1 MKYLSVICA
10 WFGVAF
16 AAEAMGLFAH
26 EFNAAAAVILLI
38 LSGLLLPTKS
48 AAVETDGLR
57 SDQSQSPS
65 RSSFPIIGLVICIA
79 GLLMVPGHWTYR
91 LFGAAMWFWGLE
103 VIVRKRSGRSSHF
116 AAFAVATMIF
126 GTFQY
131 LYGNSL
137 TSWYFSQG
145 VSDLFSGIARW
156 IVGAGAE
163 NNTFGPTFSGIGL
176 VSFAALVLFFGAI
189 LPAHRRFNVWGAIT
203 AVAVVLIY
211 VAYLCVFS
219 RYQYGAD
226 VLTSESL
233 TWQQRIWSALH
244 PLYMT
249 GLLAIVLSFPI
260 AIYFKAISAIKVPP
274 SHKQVSNE
282 VGLVW
287 LAVPM
292 VVIGVLLFINAPG
305 ERREGKGMAG
315 TIRYALYKEGFH
327 NWMTPN
333 KQRYGSRSA
342 GMFGNLPTMLDAMG
356 WQGNLIESLDEASLA
371 DRDVLFIAN
380 PKDHLSSET
389 IVRIEKFVED
399 GGSLLMLGD
408 HTWRKDDEPGGDKI
422 LDEAI
427 GNTNI
432 TFNFDSAYYY
442 IGGWLHS
449 LQYWPHASTVHLRDE
464 TNESGCVVGASL
476 DISYPATPLIVG
488 RYGYADKGVHVRNPQ
503 RGYMDNAAP
512 DPDERLGDMVLVA
525 AQNVGKG
532 KVVVV
537 GDTSGFVNAI
547 QTQTWRFTARV
558 FDWLAS
564 TGHATVA
571 RWRDVLGIILLF
583 SAMGLIV
590 RGTRNQAP
598 IVPVACVAMLASG
611 WGAREYL
618 AANSKPA
625 PLSGNI
631 ALVDL
636 SHVGLHS
643 MEAWRDDA
651 ISGIYLNLMREG
663 YFSLGARDFDE
674 DQLLASDLFVTIA
687 PSKAYSSSELD
698 ALEQY
703 MKHGGTVLLS
713 VGWEEKAGASSLL
726 ERFGLDIAYKP
737 QGRATNPIPGT
748 TIMPNYWEVWPV
760 ISDPEYGPPAETIAD
775 LRNDPTIVRRRIGAG
790 QLVVIGDTKIFHC
803 RNFETEE
810 GAVMPNVQF
819 FSWLVNNIVKQGAI

>member
-1 MKYLSVICA
+1 MKYWSIICA
-10 WFGVAF
+10 WLGVAF

-26 EFNAAAAVILLI
+26 ELNAAAAIILLI
-38 LSGLLLPTKS
+38 SSGILWSGSSVATV
-48 AAVETDGLR
+48 AVGESTT
-57 SDQSQSPS
+57 SNQQSQPS
-65 RSSFPIIGLVICIA
+65 ASFPIIGLVVCVV
-79 GLLMVPGHWTYR
+79 GLLMVPNHWTIR
-91 LFGAAMWFWGLE
+91 LFGAALWFWGLD
-103 VIVRKRSGRSSHF
+103 IIARKRTGQSSHF
-116 AAFAVATMIF
+116 AAFAVATMVF

-137 TSWYFSQG
+137 TSWYFAQG
-145 VSDLFSGIARW
+145 VSDFLSGIARS
-156 IVGAGAE
+156 GSGGS
-163 NNTFGPTFSGIGL
+163 TFGPTFSGIGL
-176 VSFAALVLFFGAI
+176 ASFALLIVLFATI
-189 LPAHRRFNVWGAIT
+189 LPSHRKFNLWGAFT
-203 AVAVVLIY
+203 AAAIVVVY
-211 VAYLCVFS
+211 VAYLGIFAHT
-219 RYQYGAD
+219 QPEPKII
-226 VLTSESL
+226 TSDTA
-233 TWQQRIWSALH
+233 TWQQQIWRFVH
-244 PLYMT
+244 PLRMT
-249 GLLAIVLSFPI
+249 GLLAVGLCFPI
-260 AIYFKAISAIKVPP
+260 AIYFKGISGVNVERTSAKRGPWD
-274 SHKQVSNE
+274 
-282 VGLVW
+282 VGLAW

-292 VVIGVLLFINAPG
+292 VAIGVVLFVNTPG
-305 ERREGKGMAG
+305 EQRTGKGVAG

-327 NWMTPN
+327 NWMVPN

-342 GMFGNLPTMLDAMG
+342 GMFGNLPRMLDSMG
-356 WQGNLIESLDEASLA
+356 WEGNMIESLDDSALA

-380 PKDHLSSET
+380 PKDHLDAET
-389 IVRIEKFVED
+389 IARIENFVES

-427 GNTNI
+427 QNTSI
-432 TFNFDSAYYY
+432 SFNFDSAYYY

-449 LQYWPHASTVHLRDE
+449 LQYWAHSSTVHLRDE

-476 DISYPATPLIVG
+476 DIEYPATPLIIG
-488 RYGYADKGVHVRNPQ
+488 RYGYADKGLHVRNPQ
-503 RGYMDNAAP
+503 KGYMHDGMP

-532 KVVVV
+532 RVIVV

-547 QTQTWRFTARV
+547 QTQTWRFTSRV

-564 TGHATVA
+564 SGKATVA

-590 RGTRNQAP
+590 RGTRLQAP
-598 IVPVACVAMLASG
+598 MVPVACAAMLISG

-618 AANSKPA
+618 AANSKPT
-625 PLSGNI
+625 PLTGQV

-687 PSKAYSSSELD
+687 PSKPFSSSEID
-698 ALEQY
+698 ALDRF
-703 MKHGGTVLLS
+703 MNRGGSVLLS

-726 ERFGLDIAYKP
+726 DYYGMDIAYKP
-737 QGRATNPIPGT
+737 QGRATNAIPGT

-760 ISDPEYGPPAETIAD
+760 LSGLDGGPPAETIAE
-775 LRNDPTIVRRRIGAG
+775 LRGDPTIVRRPVGAG

-819 FSWLVNNIVKQGAI
+819 FRWLVNNILKQGAI

>member
-1 MKYLSVICA
+1 MRFWSISCA

-26 EFNAAAAVILLI
+26 ELNAAAAVVLLI
-38 LSGLLLPTKS
+38 LSGILWTGQTAS
-48 AAVETDGLR
+48 VQTVSGSESHAAPKQ
-57 SDQSQSPS
+57 QSQ
-65 RSSFPIIGLVICIA
+65 SSFPIAGLIICIV
-79 GLLMVPGHWTYR
+79 GLLMVPTHWTIR
-91 LFGAAMWFWGLE
+91 LFGAALWFWGLE
-103 VIVRKRSGRSSHF
+103 IFARRRTGQATHF

-145 VSDLFSGIARW
+145 VSNVLTGIVRSGSG
-156 IVGAGAE
+156 V
-163 NNTFGPTFSGIGL
+163 NTFGPTFSGIGL
-176 VSFAALVLFFGAI
+176 AAYAFLIVLVATI
-189 LPAHRRFNVWGAIT
+189 LPSHRKFNKWGAIAGVAI
-203 AVAVVLIY
+203 AVIY
-211 VAYLCVFS
+211 VGYLMAFDYC
-219 RYQYGAD
+219 QYDSELLTAD
-226 VLTSESL
+226 AL
-233 TWQQRIWSALH
+233 TWQQRVWLFLH
-244 PLYMT
+244 PLRMT
-249 GLLAIVLSFPI
+249 ALLAIALCIPI
-260 AIYFKAISAIKVPP
+260 GIYFKGVSSIRVADGRDTDKQP
-274 SHKQVSNE
+274 SF
-282 VGLVW
+282 GWVW

-292 VVIGVLLFINAPG
+292 IVIGVILFVNPPG
-305 ERREGKGMAG
+305 KHRTGKGIAG
-315 TIRYALYKEGFH
+315 VTRYALYKEGFH

-342 GMFGNLPTMLDAMG
+342 GMFGNLPALLETMG
-356 WQGNLIESLDEASLA
+356 WEGGLIDSLDDVSLA

-380 PKDHLSSET
+380 PKEHLTGEQ
-389 IVRIEKFVED
+389 IALIEDFVEK

-427 GNTNI
+427 QNTSI
-432 TFNFDSAYYY
+432 SFNFDSAYYY

-449 LQYWPHASTVHLRDE
+449 LQYWPHATTVHLGDE

-476 DISYPATPLIVG
+476 NIQYPATPLIVG
-488 RYGYADKGVHVRNPQ
+488 RYGYADKGVHVRSPQ
-503 RGYMDNAAP
+503 KGYMDNAAP
-512 DPDERLGDMVLVA
+512 DKDERLGDMVLVA
-525 AQNVGKG
+525 AENVGAG

-558 FDWLAS
+558 FEWLAS
-564 TGHATVA
+564 TGQATVA

-583 SAMGLIV
+583 SAMGLII
-590 RGTRNQAP
+590 RGTRNKLQ
-598 IVPVACVAMLASG
+598 IVPVACIAMLISG

-618 AANSKPA
+618 VDNSKLT
-625 PLSGNI
+625 PLKGKV

-651 ISGIYLNLMREG
+651 ISGVYLNLMREG

-674 DQLLASDLFVTIA
+674 DQLLASKLFVTIA
-687 PSKAYSSSELD
+687 PSKPYSASEID
-698 ALEQY
+698 ALDRF
-703 MKHGGTVLLS
+703 MKQGGTVLLT
-713 VGWEEKAGASSLL
+713 VGWEEKAGATSFL
-726 ERFGLDIAYKP
+726 EHYGLDVAYKP
-737 QGRATNPIPGT
+737 QGRATDAIPGT

-760 ISDPEYGPPAETIAD
+760 VSDLKYGPAAETIAS
-775 LRNDPTIVRRRIGAG
+775 LRNDPTIVRRPVGAG
-790 QLVVIGDTKIFHC
+790 QLVVIGDTKIFQC

-819 FSWLVNNIVKQGAI
+819 FSWLVNNVLKQGEI

>member
-1 MKYLSVICA
+1 MRFWSISCA

-26 EFNAAAAVILLI
+26 ELNAAAAVVLLI
-38 LSGLLLPTKS
+38 LSGILWTGQTASVQTVGGSESHPAPK
-48 AAVETDGLR
+48 
-57 SDQSQSPS
+57 QQSP
-65 RSSFPIIGLVICIA
+65 SSFPIIGLIICIA
-79 GLLMVPGHWTYR
+79 GLLMVPSHWTIR
-91 LFGAAMWFWGLE
+91 LFGAALWFWGLD
-103 VIVRKRSGRSSHF
+103 IFARRHTGHATHF
-116 AAFAVATMIF
+116 AAFAVATTIF

-145 VSDLFSGIARW
+145 VSNVLTGFVREGSG
-156 IVGAGAE
+156 V
-163 NNTFGPTFSGIGL
+163 NTFGPTFSGIGL
-176 VSFAALVLFFGAI
+176 AAYAFLIVLVASI
-189 LPAHRRFNVWGAIT
+189 LPSHRKFNQWGAIA
-203 AVAVVLIY
+203 AVAIAVIY
-211 VAYLCVFS
+211 ALYLGVFDK
-219 RYQYGAD
+219 YQIDAELLTAD
-226 VLTSESL
+226 TL
-233 TWQQRIWSALH
+233 TWQESVWKFLH
-244 PLYMT
+244 PLRMT
-249 GLLAIVLSFPI
+249 GMLAIALCVPI
-260 AIYFKAISAIKVPP
+260 AIYFRAISKLRVESSRPKDD
-274 SHKQVSNE
+274 SRGFS
-282 VGLVW
+282 LVW
-287 LAVPM
+287 FAVPM
-292 VVIGVLLFINAPG
+292 VVVGVVLFVNTPG
-305 ERREGKGMAG
+305 EHRAGKGIAG
-315 TIRYALYKEGFH
+315 VTRYALYKEGFH

-342 GMFGNLPTMLDAMG
+342 GMFGNLPLMLDAMG
-356 WQGNLIESLDEASLA
+356 WEGGLIDSLDDVSLA

-380 PKDHLSSET
+380 PKDHLSGEQ
-389 IVRIEKFVED
+389 IALIENFVEE

-427 GNTNI
+427 QNTSI
-432 TFNFDSAYYY
+432 SFNFDSAYYY

-449 LQYWPHASTVHLRDE
+449 LQYWPHATTVHLGDA

-476 DISYPATPLIVG
+476 DIKYPATPLIVG
-488 RYGYADKGVHVRNPQ
+488 RYGYADKGVHVKTPQ

-512 DPDERLGDMVLVA
+512 DKDERLGDMVLVA
-525 AQNVGKG
+525 AENVGKG

-564 TGHATVA
+564 TGQATVA
-571 RWRDVLGIILLF
+571 RWRDVLGIILLL

-590 RGTRNQAP
+590 RGTRNQTP
-598 IVPVACVAMLASG
+598 VVPVACVAMLISG

-618 AANSKPA
+618 ADNAKPT
-625 PLSGNI
+625 PLTGEV

-674 DQLLASDLFVTIA
+674 DQLLASKLFVTIA
-687 PSKAYSSSELD
+687 PSKPYSESEIESLD
-698 ALEQY
+698 RF
-703 MKHGGTVLLS
+703 MNRGGTVLLT
-713 VGWEEKAGASSLL
+713 VGWEEKAGATTLL
-726 ERFGLDIAYKP
+726 QRYGLDVAYKP
-737 QGRATNPIPGT
+737 QGRATNAIPGT

-760 ISDPEYGPPAETIAD
+760 VSDLAYGQAAETIAS
-775 LRNDPTIVRRRIGAG
+775 LREDPTIVRRPVGAG

-810 GAVMPNVQF
+810 GAIMPNVQF
-819 FSWLVNNIVKQGAI
+819 FNWLVNNVLKQGAI